1 MPFEDELGEA
11 MRRTGDTFRPSDRPG
26 LVDGGLTRG
35 RRRLARRRV
44 AAMTG
49 SVLAL
54 AVVTVAGGYATG
66 SLGAGDDKASAAAAS
81 PAAPTAPAAPETAA
95 TPTAPAKSTAPGAD
109 PAKSTA
115 PGSVE
120 TGGVTKEQM
129 IETLKGLLPEGK
141 TTQENG
147 RGISDGPPQAYASL
161 VFDDGRGAAAIGLG
175 VNVVD
180 PAGKSAADFVTCPSQ
195 ALVQHDDCKEE
206 TLSDGSRYMLFQ
218 GYEYPDRRADTKVWR
233 ATLITPKGVMVDAS
247 EWNAPAEK
255 GAAVSRPAPPLTAAQ
270 MKALV
275 TAEAWRTIGAQFGEP
290 RNEAAQPGESTGVP
304 VNKVLVPLLPK
315 GLKVVDQQGD
325 PGYGF
330 VVADD
335 GQGASFIQ
343 VNVQN
348 GMKDLLKDHFTG
360 DVTTLPDGTKVLVK
374 KENDPDQKGGE
385 GAVGWTVDTLHP
397 DGFRV
402 VMMAFNAPG
411 QGQDASRAEP
421 VLTIEQ
427 MKTIVLDEKW
437 RAAAE

>member
-66 SLGAGDDKASAAAAS
+66 SLGAGDDKASVA
-81 PAAPTAPAAPETAA
+81 AAPETAA
-95 TPTAPAKSTAPGAD
+95 TPTA

-147 RGISDGPPQAYASL
+147 RGISDGPPQAHASL

-218 GYEYPDRRADTKVWR
+218 GYEYPDRREDTKVWR

-270 MKALV
+270 MKSLV
-275 TAEAWRTIGAQFGEP
+275 TAEAWRTIGAQLGEP
-290 RNEAAQPGESTGVP
+290 RKEAAQPGQSTGAP

-315 GLKVVDQQGD
+315 GLKIVEQQGD

-348 GMKDLLKDHFTG
+348 GMEDLLKEGFTG

-374 KENDPDQKGGE
+374 KEDDPDQKGGE
-385 GAVGWTVDTLHP
+385 GTVGWTVDTLHP